1 MITEIGPVS
10 LTQRALD
17 GFSVLDSSLQVN
29 EEGSILIRG
38 KNITNL
44 SAFEFWLTYDSTK
57 FEFVSELG
65 GSKVEFLG
73 PIVAFLKIVSEPDAN
88 TLVISGASENG
99 AVQLVDEDII
109 QINIRAKTSEGKS
122 PLLFGEQSTALD
134 ASGNPMDVSFH
145 SGFLS
150 IGDQSLPFL
159 LGDFDQNEQ
168 VELNDLTLFSNKYLT
183 QMGDVDFNGIYDIGP
198 AQNTFSNGWE
208 QIIDTPFP
216 DGQVDVQDFFVLG
229 QNYLRTKPSDNPL
242 VAPTTPVP
250 ADGASGVE
258 QGLTLSWTH
267 DNSAGGITY
276 DVYLGTSATPPL
288 IQEGL
293 TAKEYQASGLESG
306 VTYYWKVVAK
316 DAEGEAGSETWSFQ
330 TAVEI
335 PFSEEGLQLWLAAD
349 KIEGL
354 ADGAA
359 VGTWNDLS
367 GNGRNAVQGSAT
379 LKPVYKTGVINGKPA
394 IRFSG
399 GRYLDTTLIPA
410 VGAGARTLIAV
421 IKNGV
426 KASGSSAEMI
436 LHYGEDQTGKAYG
449 LAFKKLGTNKIGT
462 DHWNN
467 GLESGMDCTTES
479 LILQSVYTGTQDIM
493 YINGEESGRGTFAL
507 NTGNE
512 SPLRVGKII
521 TIPNFYYTGDIA
533 EVIVYGRAIT
543 DSERREIEAY
553 LAGKYGIEVSGGG
566 AGVAAPTVPVPA
578 DGASGVEQVPT
589 LSWTHDNSAGGI
601 TYDVYLGTSAT
612 PPLIQEG
619 LTAKEYQASGL
630 ESGVTYYWKV
640 VAKDAEGEAGS
651 ETWSFQTAVEI
662 PFSEEGLQLWLA
674 ADKIE
679 GLADGAAVG
688 TWNDLSGNGRNAV
701 QGSATL
707 KPVYKTGVINGKPAI
722 RFSGGRYLDTT
733 LIPAVGAGARTLI
746 AVIKNGVKASGSS
759 AEMILHYGED
769 QTGKAYGLAFKKL
782 GTNKIGTDHWN
793 NGLESGMDCTTESLI
808 LQSVYTGTQDIMYI
822 NGEESGRGTFALN
835 TGNES
840 PLRVGKIIT
849 IPNFYYTGDIA
860 EVIVYGRAITD
871 SERREIEAY
880 LAGKYGIE
888 VESSTDPALKMPDL
902 TVGRSSPFTL
912 GITAKNLQQVSGFT
926 IELNFDPTRIGID
939 TSVGSLDGLVQFLAP
954 FSGGLKIVQQ
964 PDAGTLL
971 INCALMSPE
980 GVDVTSAE
988 IVQVK
993 LQGEGITGTSQ
1004 VMFGDDTLIL
1014 DESSN
1019 PIVTDISDAG
1029 NVTLN

>member
-1 MITEIGPVS
+1 MKKILWVPILASLVLLVGCSKASLNQNGQNAYFSLQETGETVLFISKMAFEGIEIWFEMEGFDPVFSVPDNVLKIECEIEGKKVIALAKTNGTFSGNEQFLALQGVPKEQISIKDVKVITEIGPVS

-250 ADGASGVE
+250 ADGASE
-258 QGLTLSWTH
+258 
-267 DNSAGGITY
+267 
-276 DVYLGTSATPPL
+276 
-288 IQEGL
+288 
-293 TAKEYQASGLESG
+293 
-306 VTYYWKVVAK
+306 
-316 DAEGEAGSETWSFQ
+316 
-330 TAVEI
+330 
-335 PFSEEGLQLWLAAD
+335 
-349 KIEGL
+349 
-354 ADGAA
+354 
-359 VGTWNDLS
+359 
-367 GNGRNAVQGSAT
+367 
-379 LKPVYKTGVINGKPA
+379 
-394 IRFSG
+394 
-399 GRYLDTTLIPA
+399 
-410 VGAGARTLIAV
+410 
-421 IKNGV
+421 
-426 KASGSSAEMI
+426 
-436 LHYGEDQTGKAYG
+436 
-449 LAFKKLGTNKIGT
+449 
-462 DHWNN
+462 
-467 GLESGMDCTTES
+467 
-479 LILQSVYTGTQDIM
+479 
-493 YINGEESGRGTFAL
+493 
-507 NTGNE
+507 
-512 SPLRVGKII
+512 
-521 TIPNFYYTGDIA
+521 
-533 EVIVYGRAIT
+533 
-543 DSERREIEAY
+543 
-553 LAGKYGIEVSGGG
+553 
-566 AGVAAPTVPVPA
+566 
-578 DGASGVEQVPT
+578 VEQVPT